1 VKVIPFG
8 LETFANVNTGTSVV
22 LCCGEEDALSLRPVG
37 YTALS
42 QPGAGLLEPVY
53 SREMAG
59 LGVVVLYDAGE
70 ASEARRDAQKLLE
83 AGAESVRVAEWAAD
97 APNGADVNGKLVEDP
112 RGFARWAAG
121 MIEGAKPVSRA
132 REREPQRDGVPDVYL
147 SSLEMP
153 EPKWPEL
160 DDAARYG
167 LPGEIVGTMEPHTEA
182 DPVAL
187 LGSLLCAFGNA
198 IGRGASVKPPQ
209 ARREEMRPLSRDQV
223 GMFLDT
229 VKGDRMEA
237 LYVLAVTSGL
247 RQGELLALKWEDVDL
262 EGTNPTLEV
271 RRNLSETR
279 GRRSFVTPKSGR
291 GRHLRLSR
299 RAVSALG
306 THRKRQLEER
316 VRKAGLWE
324 DHGLIF
330 PSEIGTPMS
339 GRNLYRAFK
348 IRIKRASLP
357 QTLRFHDLRHTCA
370 TLLLRQGV
378 NPKFV
383 QELLGHADISLT
395 LNTYSHVLPDMGD
408 AAAGGMDAA
417 LG

>member
-1 VKVIPFG
+1 MGKRGNGEGSIWRRKSGGWCAQYTVYTSEGRKRRTIYGKTRQVVAAKLSKALADREGG
-8 LETFANVNTGTSVV
+8 LTF
-22 LCCGEEDALSLRPVG
+22 
-37 YTALS
+37 
-42 QPGAGLLEPVY
+42 
-53 SREMAG
+53 
-59 LGVVVLYDAGE
+59 DAGAMTVGE
-70 ASEARRDAQKLLE
+70 YLARWLSH
-83 AGAESVRVAEWAAD
+83 SVRDTVSQKTYERYESIVRVHLSPALGRIRLKALTPDHVRGLYREKLD
-97 APNGADVNGKLVEDP
+97 SGLAPRSVLHIHRTLSKALKQATDDGLIP
-112 RGFARWAAG
+112 R
-121 MIEGAKPVSRA
+121 
-132 REREPQRDGVPDVYL
+132 
-147 SSLEMP
+147 
-153 EPKWPEL
+153 
-160 DDAARYG
+160 
-167 LPGEIVGTMEPHTEA
+167 
-182 DPVAL
+182 
-187 LGSLLCAFGNA
+187 NA
-198 IGRGASVKPPQ
+198 SASVKPPQ
-209 ARREEMRPLSRDQV
+209 ARREEMQPLSRDQV
-223 GMFLDT
+223 RTFLDT

-262 EGTNPTLEV
+262 EGTNPMLEV
-271 RRNLSETR
+271 RRSLSETR

-291 GRHLRLSR
+291 GRHLRLSK
-299 RAVSALG
+299 RAVSALRV
-306 THRKRQLEER
+306 HRKRQLEER

-330 PSEIGTPMS
+330 PSEVGTPMS

-348 IRIKRASLP
+348 IRVKRASLP

-370 TLLLRQGV
+370 TLLLRQGI

>member
-1 VKVIPFG
+1 M
-8 LETFANVNTGTSVV
+8 
-22 LCCGEEDALSLRPVG
+22 
-37 YTALS
+37 
-42 QPGAGLLEPVY
+42 Q
-53 SREMAG
+53 
-59 LGVVVLYDAGE
+59 
-70 ASEARRDAQKLLE
+70 
-83 AGAESVRVAEWAAD
+83 
-97 APNGADVNGKLVEDP
+97 
-112 RGFARWAAG
+112 
-121 MIEGAKPVSRA
+121 
-132 REREPQRDGVPDVYL
+132 
-147 SSLEMP
+147 
-153 EPKWPEL
+153 
-160 DDAARYG
+160 
-167 LPGEIVGTMEPHTEA
+167 
-182 DPVAL
+182 
-187 LGSLLCAFGNA
+187 
-198 IGRGASVKPPQ
+198 
-209 ARREEMRPLSRDQV
+209 PLSRDQV

-271 RRNLSETR
+271 RRSLSETC

-291 GRHLRLSR
+291 GRHLRLSK
-299 RAVSALG
+299 RAAGALRG
-306 THRKRQLEER
+306 HRKRQLEER

-330 PSEIGTPMS
+330 PSEVGTPMS

-348 IRIKRASLP
+348 IRVKRASLP

-395 LNTYSHVLPDMGD
+395 LNTYSHVVPDMGD

>member
-1 VKVIPFG
+1 MGKRGNGEGSIGRRKSGGWCAQYTVYTSEGRKRRTLYGKTRQEVAAKLSKALADREGG
-8 LETFANVNTGTSVV
+8 LTF
-22 LCCGEEDALSLRPVG
+22 
-37 YTALS
+37 
-42 QPGAGLLEPVY
+42 
-53 SREMAG
+53 
-59 LGVVVLYDAGE
+59 DAGAMTVGE
-70 ASEARRDAQKLLE
+70 YLARWLSH
-83 AGAESVRVAEWAAD
+83 SVRD
-97 APNGADVNGKLVEDP
+97 T
-112 RGFARWAAG
+112 
-121 MIEGAKPVSRA
+121 VSQKTY
-132 REREPQRDGVPDVYL
+132 ERYESIVRVHL
-147 SSLEMP
+147 SP
-153 EPKWPEL
+153 
-160 DDAARYG
+160 A
-167 LPGEIVGTMEPHTEA
+167 
-182 DPVAL
+182 
-187 LGSLLCAFGNA
+187 LGSIKLKALTPDHVRHLYREKLDSELAPRSVLHIHRTLSKALKQATNDGLIPRNA
-198 IGRGASVKPPQ
+198 AASVKPPQ
-209 ARREEMRPLSRDQV
+209 ARREEMQPLSTDQV
-223 GMFLDT
+223 RTFLDT

-271 RRNLSETR
+271 RRSLSETR

-299 RAVSALG
+299 RAMSALRV
-306 THRKRQLEER
+306 HRKRQLEER

-330 PSEIGTPMS
+330 PSEVGTPMS

-348 IRIKRASLP
+348 IRVKRASLP

-370 TLLLRQGV
+370 TLLLRQGI

>member
-1 VKVIPFG
+1 MGKRGNGEGSIWRRKSGGWCAQYTVYTSEGRKRRTLYGKTRQEVAAKLSKALADREGG
-8 LETFANVNTGTSVV
+8 LTF
-22 LCCGEEDALSLRPVG
+22 
-37 YTALS
+37 
-42 QPGAGLLEPVY
+42 
-53 SREMAG
+53 
-59 LGVVVLYDAGE
+59 DAGAMTVGE
-70 ASEARRDAQKLLE
+70 YLARWLSH
-83 AGAESVRVAEWAAD
+83 SVRDTVSQKTYERYESIVRVHLSPALGRIRLKALTSDHVRGLYREKLDSGLAPRSVLHIHRTLSKALKQATDDGLIPRNAA
-97 APNGADVNGKLVEDP
+97 
-112 RGFARWAAG
+112 
-121 MIEGAKPVSRA
+121 
-132 REREPQRDGVPDVYL
+132 
-147 SSLEMP
+147 
-153 EPKWPEL
+153 
-160 DDAARYG
+160 
-167 LPGEIVGTMEPHTEA
+167 
-182 DPVAL
+182 
-187 LGSLLCAFGNA
+187 
-198 IGRGASVKPPQ
+198 ASVKPPQ
-209 ARREEMRPLSRDQV
+209 ARREEMQPLSRDQV

-237 LYVLAVTSGL
+237 LYVLAITSGL

-262 EGTNPTLEV
+262 EGANPTLEV
-271 RRNLSETR
+271 RRSLSETR

-299 RAVSALG
+299 LAVSVLRA
-306 THRKRQLEER
+306 HRKRQLEER
-316 VRKAGLWE
+316 VKKAGLWE

-330 PSEIGTPMS
+330 PSEVGTPMS

-348 IRIKRASLP
+348 IRVKRASLP

-370 TLLLRQGV
+370 TLLLRQGI

>member
-1 VKVIPFG
+1 MGKRGNGEGSIWRRKSGGWCAQYTVYTSEGRKRRTLYGKTRQEVAAKLSKALADREGG
-8 LETFANVNTGTSVV
+8 LTF
-22 LCCGEEDALSLRPVG
+22 
-37 YTALS
+37 
-42 QPGAGLLEPVY
+42 
-53 SREMAG
+53 
-59 LGVVVLYDAGE
+59 DAGTMTVGE
-70 ASEARRDAQKLLE
+70 YLARWLSH
-83 AGAESVRVAEWAAD
+83 SVRDTVSQKTYERYESIVRVHLSPALGRIKLKALTPDHVRGLYREKLDSGLAPRSVLHIHRTLSKALKQATDDGLIPRNAA
-97 APNGADVNGKLVEDP
+97 
-112 RGFARWAAG
+112 
-121 MIEGAKPVSRA
+121 
-132 REREPQRDGVPDVYL
+132 
-147 SSLEMP
+147 
-153 EPKWPEL
+153 
-160 DDAARYG
+160 
-167 LPGEIVGTMEPHTEA
+167 
-182 DPVAL
+182 
-187 LGSLLCAFGNA
+187 
-198 IGRGASVKPPQ
+198 ASVKPPQ
-209 ARREEMRPLSRDQV
+209 ARREEMQPLSRDQV
-223 GMFLDT
+223 RMFLDT

-271 RRNLSETR
+271 RRSLSETR

-299 RAVSALG
+299 RAVSALRV
-306 THRKRQLEER
+306 HRKRQLEER

-330 PSEIGTPMS
+330 PSEVGTPMS

-348 IRIKRASLP
+348 IRVKRASLP

>member
-1 VKVIPFG
+1 MGKRGNGEGSISRRKNGGWCAQYTVYTSGGRKRRTLYGKTRQEVATKLSKALADREGG
-8 LETFANVNTGTSVV
+8 LTFDAGTTTVGEYLTRWLSHSVRDTV
-22 LCCGEEDALSLRPVG
+22 SQKTYERYESIVRVHLSPALGAIRLK
-37 YTALS
+37 TLT
-42 QPGAGLLEPVY
+42 PGHVRGLYREKLDAGLAPRSVLHIHRTL
-53 SREMAG
+53 SKALKQATDDG
-59 LGVVVLYDAGE
+59 LIPRNA
-70 ASEARRDAQKLLE
+70 AS
-83 AGAESVRVAEWAAD
+83 
-97 APNGADVNGKLVEDP
+97 
-112 RGFARWAAG
+112 
-121 MIEGAKPVSRA
+121 
-132 REREPQRDGVPDVYL
+132 
-147 SSLEMP
+147 
-153 EPKWPEL
+153 
-160 DDAARYG
+160 
-167 LPGEIVGTMEPHTEA
+167 
-182 DPVAL
+182 
-187 LGSLLCAFGNA
+187 
-198 IGRGASVKPPQ
+198 SVKPP
-209 ARREEMRPLSRDQV
+209 RPRSEEIQPLSRDQV
-223 GMFLDT
+223 RTFLDT
-229 VKGDRMEA
+229 IRGDRMEA
-237 LYVLAVTSGL
+237 LYVLAVTAGL

-271 RRNLSETR
+271 RRSLSETR

-299 RAVSALG
+299 WAVSALR

-324 DHGLIF
+324 DNGLVF
-330 PSEIGTPMS
+330 PSEVGTPMS

-348 IRIKRASLP
+348 IRVKRASLP

-378 NPKFV
+378 NSKFV